1 MNPVRF
7 GPWPKGMN
15 TAQPDTEIGQDEAR
29 LAVNVDFTREGRAR
43 RRRGSA
49 QVYAGTDVH
58 SVGPSLLF
66 AEGAALKRYDAAADS
81 ASTLRTGLTPGAR
94 IVYQPVNDDVFW
106 TNSITSGRVDADFA
120 NHPWGL
126 PVPNAPTLTAAS
138 GGLLAEG
145 AYQVVLSY
153 SRADGEESGTGLA
166 VSVDVPIDN
175 GAIAITAIPQPAS
188 GLGITTINIHVSAPG
203 GHVLYWHGSVD
214 VGTTAYAIT
223 TMASTKREARNRF
236 LTAPPAGHLLTYR
249 HGRIYIADGNI
260 LHYTEPLAYGL
271 YDPAKNFFAFDSEIR
286 VAKGVTNGMWVVT
299 ARRTYWLPGDNPNEA
314 QLNPQADYSAPM
326 QMALD
331 IPESNDV
338 AWLSHRGWVRGTAE
352 GQLINLAEQ
361 RVQTNLTEAFAPTL
375 FREANGIRQFVALAR
390 GSADRV
396 INSDDF
402 ADAMDFPA
410 PAAGPDV
417 LLFEAGE
424 RHQFENGGLLIQE
437 EA

>member
-1 MNPVRF
+1 MKPVRF

-29 LAVNVDFTREGRAR
+29 LALNVDFTREGRAR

-66 AEGAALKRYDAAADS
+66 AEGAALKRYDAAADA
-81 ASTLRTGLTPGAR
+81 ASSLRTGLTPGAR
-94 IVYQPVNDDVFW
+94 IVYQQVNDEIYW
-106 TNSITSGRVDADFA
+106 TNGVTSGRVDADFA

-153 SRADGEESGTGLA
+153 STATGEESGTGLA
-166 VSVDVPIDN
+166 ISVDVPIDN
-175 GAIAITAIPQPAS
+175 GAIAVTAIPQPAS
-188 GLGITTINIHVSAPG
+188 GLGITAINIHVSAPD

-223 TMASTKREARNRF
+223 SMAATKREARNRF
-236 LTAPPAGHLLTYR
+236 LTAPPAGDLLSYEN
-249 HGRIYIADGNI
+249 GRIYIAKDN
-260 LHYTEPLAYGL
+260 LVHYTEPLGFSL
-271 YDPAKNFFAFDSEIR
+271 YDPARNFFAFDSALR
-286 VAKGVTNGMWVVT
+286 VMRMVGGGMWAVT
-299 ARRTYWLPGDNPNEA
+299 ARATYFLSGANPNEA
-314 QLNPQADYSAPM
+314 EMRKLADYSAPL
-326 QMALD
+326 QMAID
-331 IPESNDV
+331 IPESNDI
-338 AWLSHRGWVRGTAE
+338 AWLSHRGWVRGTSG
-352 GQLINLAEQ
+352 GQLVNLAEQ
-361 RVQTNLTEAFAPTL
+361 RVHTNLTEAFAPTL

-402 ADAMDFPA
+402 T
-410 PAAGPDV
+410 AA
-417 LLFEAGE
+417 L
-424 RHQFENGGLLIQE
+424 
-437 EA
+437 